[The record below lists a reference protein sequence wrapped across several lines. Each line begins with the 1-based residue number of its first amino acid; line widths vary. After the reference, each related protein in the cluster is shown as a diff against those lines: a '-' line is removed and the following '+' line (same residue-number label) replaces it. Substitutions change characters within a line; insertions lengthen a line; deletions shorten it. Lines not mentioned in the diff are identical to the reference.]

1 MKIQHALST
10 AAFAIAL
17 AFAGAAQATN
27 IDAKSQT
34 IYENDH
40 SSIFGETYANITPW
54 IVHDNNGH
62 DYLAFC
68 IDPAT
73 GGDSE
78 VSDYQAVVGDPA
90 VIVQKLFETSYA
102 SVLYG
107 TYHADKAAAFQLAL
121 WSLTNPGDVVL
132 PLSGG
137 LRAGNDQLA
146 ADVQSMIDLANNYG
160 GPLGT
165 YTYTTYTSESGSS
178 QTVLSV
184 GAVPEADTWAM
195 LAAGLGLVGF
205 MGRRHARKEDK
216 FAA

>member
-10 AAFAIAL
+10 AAFAVAL
-17 AFAGAAQATN
+17 AFTGTAQATN
-27 IDAKSQT
+27 IDSKSQT
-34 IYENDH
+34 IYENDGAN
-40 SSIFGETYANITPW
+40 IFGETYAFITPW
-54 IVHDNNGH
+54 IVHNDNGH

-68 IDPAT
+68 IDPLT
-73 GGDSE
+73 GGDSD
-78 VSDYQAVVGDPA
+78 VTDYGSLVGDPS
-90 VIVQKLFETSYA
+90 VIVQKLYETSYA

-121 WSLTNPGDVVL
+121 WSVMNPGQVVL
-132 PLSGG
+132 PTTGGNALSN
-137 LRAGNDQLA
+137 LVATEA
-146 ADVQSMIDLANNYG
+146 ASMIALANDYG

-165 YTYTTYTSESGSS
+165 YTYTTYTSGSGAS

-205 MGRRHARKEDK
+205 MGRRHARKEEK

>member
-10 AAFAIAL
+10 AAFAVAL
-17 AFAGAAQATN
+17 AFAGTAQATN
-27 IDAKSQT
+27 IDSKSQT
-34 IYENDH
+34 LYENNGA
-40 SSIFGETYANITPW
+40 SIFGETYAWITPW
-54 IVHDNNGH
+54 IVHNDNGH

-68 IDPAT
+68 IDPLT
-73 GGDSE
+73 GGDSD
-78 VSDYQAVVGDPA
+78 VTDYSSLVGDPSL
-90 VIVQKLFETSYA
+90 IVQKLYETSYA

-121 WSLTNPGDVVL
+121 WSVMNPNQVVL
-132 PLSGG
+132 PTTGGNALSN
-137 LRAGNDQLA
+137 LVATEA
-146 ADVQSMIDLANNYG
+146 ASMIALANDYTG
-160 GPLGT
+160 LLGT
-165 YTYTTYTSESGSS
+165 YTYTTYTSVSGAS

-205 MGRRHARKEDK
+205 MGRRHARKEEK